1 MGDGIPGDLLER
13 EGLHAALPLLPLPP
27 NLSKIP
33 YRERLSRR
41 SRGSG
46 HFRGD
51 GRRLA
56 PRSAVPDPDQP
67 LEAVELRDLA
77 EKVSED
83 SPDFSSRSSVNGT
96 LVKPLPTGG
105 IAGIP
110 FDVPYPVVNQATILM
125 NQSENLRQIDSE
137 MERFWMVDQSSHL
150 TPERVHGGV
159 GGGEG
164 RWVYPTVT
172 KSDPANTGK
181 PIFVR
186 LPDYIDHLLSGGGQ
200 PRLYG
205 RPSFSGDQRVFTDLA
220 SYAPG
225 MNTSRADISAVLD
238 AEAMPRLADL
248 PGHIDAQARAII
260 DRARAAGWQ
269 KLTFTDK
276 DGKPIFSLTFDGAGR
291 YAYEHTLPNKLV
303 ERVVCD
309 GRTLLHL
316 YPDLHIGARRT
327 VSRFHRADFAAI
339 IPGLVLPADDL
350 AHGADVTALDDH
362 TVAVSPKDAATA
374 KDDDGKPIAYVR
386 FVMLFGDGGRLTER
400 RVVLMPKDKV
410 LARETYAADGSI
422 QLFIGDKK
430 EPATAKRSLTPAT
443 APDLKPDVTTFA
455 VLPLPLRSRQTVYS
469 KLEFNWNQPLDVG
482 DNACHAYLNEDAALE
497 LFATNYAAQNS
508 RDAALV
514 YRNCL
519 AHDMARAAGFHVLL
533 ASCGAT
539 LFDSEQLNALR
550 AEKPRDP
557 LLVYLILLDQP
568 QYRRWQPYLGMDT
581 IALCAKSIR
590 SSVPWPA
597 CAIKR

>member
-1 MGDGIPGDLLER
+1 MPKRCRVWPICP
-13 EGLHAALPLLPLPP
+13 AT
-27 NLSKIP
+27 S
-33 YRERLSRR
+33 
-41 SRGSG
+41 
-46 HFRGD
+46 
-51 GRRLA
+51 
-56 PRSAVPDPDQP
+56 
-67 LEAVELRDLA
+67 
-77 EKVSED
+77 
-83 SPDFSSRSSVNGT
+83 T
-96 LVKPLPTGG
+96 PT
-105 IAGIP
+105 
-110 FDVPYPVVNQATILM
+110 
-125 NQSENLRQIDSE
+125 
-137 MERFWMVDQSSHL
+137 
-150 TPERVHGGV
+150 
-159 GGGEG
+159 
-164 RWVYPTVT
+164 
-172 KSDPANTGK
+172 
-181 PIFVR
+181 
-186 LPDYIDHLLSGGGQ
+186 
-200 PRLYG
+200 
-205 RPSFSGDQRVFTDLA
+205 
-220 SYAPG
+220 
-225 MNTSRADISAVLD
+225 
-238 AEAMPRLADL
+238 
-248 PGHIDAQARAII
+248 ARAII

-581 IALCAKSIR
+581 MSALCQEHPFFGPLAGLRDQAMIWQTWTEVDATSPGGGWLRERERRGLDYVKAQRGTAYGWALLGMMYASTAESDKRFHREWADTCALFIDHPAFGYAARYERASRFARGRTARRRLALCSARCSSRRSRRACCRRWTTASAKHSR
-590 SSVPWPA
+590 VSR
-597 CAIKR
+597 KRPTSGPT